1 MVIDNKR
8 QKLFFENKFIYEG
21 LNKDI
26 NYNNK
31 KKNELDSSKEK
42 INTK

>member
-8 QKLFFENKFIYEG
+8 QKLFFEYKFIYER
-21 LNKDI
+21 LNKDM